1 MNKLIS
7 DFGFSISDLLHW
19 KIRNP
24 QSATEPKASSAKPIR
39 NSKSPLGDLGVGSTG
54 RVGVQLPEIR

>member
-24 QSATEPKASSAKPIR
+24 QSAIQSP
-39 NSKSPLGDLGVGSTG
+39 PLGDLGVGSTG